1 MRDPELVVRAQLAA
15 SALEG
20 AWRRW
25 RVVHSDMAD
34 PMPAVSS
41 YVGYSLQ
48 EPWGQPRVVFGLA
61 AQDAERLAALI
72 ERHDCGGLA
81 YAAATQAGVRDLA
94 AWTSARTV
102 PAPAP
107 RQEPLAAA
115 NKRIG
120 QPLADAPDEPVYRQ
134 AAAAMKEAVAARENA
149 SRVRPEVVSPA
160 WMGALAKAAS
170 TAKAEAEAR
179 IRATLTDP
187 DDESTGTSE
196 SEADAGDLA
205 VDPGEEDG
213 RSPLPQ
219 IYATDVLEPLATPEV
234 ADGADVAAVED
245 PAEAPSHDDQGE
257 DEDVSD
263 DIPEQDDPEV
273 AASVQSGGAG
283 VGADAAG

>member
-25 RVVHSDMAD
+25 RVVHGDMAD

-61 AQDAERLAALI
+61 AEDAERLAALMSAWTGA
-72 ERHDCGGLA
+72 RT
-81 YAAATQAGVRDLA
+81 AAA
-94 AWTSARTV
+94 S
-102 PAPAP
+102 AP

-115 NKRIG
+115 NGRIG
-120 QPLADAPDEPVYRQ
+120 QPLADVPDEPVYRQ
-134 AAAAMKEAVAARENA
+134 AAAAMKEAVAAREDV

-160 WMGALAKAAS
+160 WMGALARAAS

-179 IRATLTDP
+179 IRATETDP
-187 DDESTGTSE
+187 DDEPTGS
-196 SEADAGDLA
+196 S
-205 VDPGEEDG
+205 
-213 RSPLPQ
+213 Q
-219 IYATDVLEPLATPEV
+219 IDATDALEPLPTPEA
-234 ADGADVAAVED
+234 ADGADVAAVDE
-245 PAEAPSHDDQGE
+245 PAEASSPDDQDE
-257 DEDVSD
+257 DEDQDVSD

-283 VGADAAG
+283 AGG

>member
-25 RVVHSDMAD
+25 RVVHGDMAD

-61 AQDAERLAALI
+61 AEDAERLAALMS
-72 ERHDCGGLA
+72 
-81 YAAATQAGVRDLA
+81 
-94 AWTSARTV
+94 AWTGARTV
-102 PAPAP
+102 PAPEP
-107 RQEPLAAA
+107 RQELLAAA
-115 NKRIG
+115 NRRIG
-120 QPLADAPDEPVYRQ
+120 QPLGDAPDEPVYRQ
-134 AAAAMKEAVAARENA
+134 AAAAMKEAATARENA
-149 SRVRPEVVSPA
+149 SRVRPAVVSPA
-160 WMGALAKAAS
+160 WMGALARAAS

-179 IRATLTDP
+179 ISATLADP
-187 DDESTGTSE
+187 DDEPTGGSQ
-196 SEADAGDLA
+196 SDAGAGDLA

-219 IYATDVLEPLATPEV
+219 IYATDVLEPLPTPEV
-234 ADGADVAAVED
+234 ADGADVAAIEE
-245 PAEAPSHDDQGE
+245 PAQPSHDDQDE
-257 DEDVSD
+257 DEDQDVAD

-273 AASVQSGGAG
+273 AVSVQSGGAG
-283 VGADAAG
+283 AGS